1 MKERFQ
7 KISMP
12 PQTGKR
18 RKTAAIIICIVCALA
33 LIAGGTVLFANRE
46 NIAINR
52 QMAQIDKINSKFSQ
66 IESSFWSENTPTEAA
81 INTLLKKE
89 YDYAAI
95 LKEKGIL
102 KDASL
107 EAETLCV
114 VCTMPQGDVIVY
126 TPEIEGLKAGGSSSR
141 IVTLQPFYDTKIKSD
156 APDKAAKEVASKVKG
171 YKFDSADDFDN
182 KNVNMQA
189 LKKLSGAKIII
200 WDGHGT
206 YTASTGSVVSIDIP
220 YKTVKKDK
228 EFRKYCD
235 GKHILSNGNSH
246 TLLTASFFK
255 DYYKKNSFDGA
266 VIYLGTCLSGFDSSM
281 ADAFIANGAE
291 AVYANYYVSTVG
303 YDSKMTAS
311 VFGALADG
319 ETAEAALKI
328 AQDKNG
334 EYDIE
339 TTYDYDT
346 LCRRNKVILSGN
358 KDFSLTESIQ
368 KEQPTE
374 TTTQKETTTESTTQE
389 SSIVQKLGTDEWTL
403 YMPAEPGFSEKYK
416 FGDNNKVLIT
426 EYFDGAEQEET
437 TAAYSVENDKTIKF
451 NHSSSTA
458 VTISE
463 AFSDSDM
470 LLAKFDYLNEN
481 VSVYGV
487 INKNVPQDST
497 EISQSFL
504 QDLEGTTWNSEYF
517 SKNMSTYELVS
528 FYNYNSFVLQ
538 GGIMVDHG
546 EYEFAGSLITKS
558 CAAFIFDSEQTVF
571 IAEKAKKSNK
581 LNVIILSSGEDQK
594 AVAETWDKIN

>member
-1 MKERFQ
+1 MEKKAKNTSSPQ
-7 KISMP
+7 K
-12 PQTGKR
+12 TKR
-18 RKTAAIIICIVCALA
+18 KKTAAIIICVICALA
-33 LIAGGTVLFANRE
+33 LITGGILLFTNRE

-52 QMAQIDKINSKFSQ
+52 QMAQMEKINDNFSQ
-66 IESSFWSENTPTEAA
+66 IENSFWSENKPTENA

-89 YDYAAI
+89 YDYATS
-95 LKEKGIL
+95 LKEKGTL
-102 KDASL
+102 KDVSL
-107 EAETLCV
+107 EAETLCL

-126 TPEIEGLKAGGSSSR
+126 TPEIEGLKAGGSNSR
-141 IVTLQPFYDTKIKSD
+141 IVTLQPYYNTKIKSE

-171 YKFDSADDFDN
+171 YKFDSADNFDN
-182 KNVNMQA
+182 EKVNMQA

-235 GKHILSNGNSH
+235 GKHILANGKSH

-255 DYYKKNSFDGA
+255 DYYQKESFDGA
-266 VIYLGTCLSGFDSSM
+266 VIYLGTCLSAFDSSM

-291 AVYANYYVSTVG
+291 AVYANYYVTTVG
-303 YDSKMTAS
+303 YDSKMTTS
-311 VFGALADG
+311 IFGALADG
-319 ETAEAALKI
+319 ETAETALKI

-334 EYDIE
+334 ECDIE

-358 KDFSLTESIQ
+358 KDFSLTGSKP

-374 TTTQKETTTESTTQE
+374 TTTQEETTTETTKQK
-389 SSIVQKLGTDEWTL
+389 SSIVQKLATEEWSL
-403 YMPAEPGFSEKYK
+403 YIPAEPGLVENFK
-416 FGDNNKVLIT
+416 FNDNNKVLIT
-426 EYFDGAEQEET
+426 NKSEGGTQQE
-437 TAAYSVENDKTIKF
+437 TATYSVENDKTIKF
-451 NHSSSTA
+451 SDESGAAITVSN
-458 VTISE
+458 

-470 LLAKFDYLNEN
+470 LLIQFDY
-481 VSVYGV
+481 SDSGYAVYGV
-487 INKNVPQDST
+487 LNKNVPKNST

-517 SKNMSTYELVS
+517 SKSIPAYELVS
-528 FYNYNSFVLQ
+528 FYNYKDSALY

-546 EYEFAGSLITKS
+546 EYEFSGQLITENCASFICDSAQTSFVVEKS
-558 CAAFIFDSEQTVF
+558 
-571 IAEKAKKSNK
+571 KKSDK
-581 LNVIILSSGEDQK
+581 LNVIIISTGENQK
-594 AVAETWDKIN
+594 AVAETWNRTT